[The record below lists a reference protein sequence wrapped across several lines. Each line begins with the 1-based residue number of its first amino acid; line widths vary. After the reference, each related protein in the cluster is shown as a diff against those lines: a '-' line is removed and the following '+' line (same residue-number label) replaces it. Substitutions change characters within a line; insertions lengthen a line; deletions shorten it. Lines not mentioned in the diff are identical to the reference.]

1 MTDSQTPSQDTP
13 APLTK
18 PPPMLV
24 PKGMETLPAPTKT
37 PSIRPPRTTAEII
50 GRTIADCF
58 FGGLAYFAARNHVM
72 SGDMF
77 TLIIITLCGIRM
89 SDIATIRRSSG
100 NTDPPIAGGLT
111 GGIVAVAGSILDLFR
126 PHG

>member
-1 MTDSQTPSQDTP
+1 MTTEKIPSVQDTP
-13 APLTK
+13 TQQEPPL
-18 PPPMLV
+18 PSQ
-24 PKGMETLPAPTKT
+24 KT
-37 PSIRPPRTTAEII
+37 PSIRPQRSSTEVIARSIVDVIII
-50 GRTIADCF
+50 GFAY
-58 FGGLAYFAARNHVM
+58 LASRDKSI
-72 SGDMF
+72 SGDAF
-77 TLIIITLCGIRM
+77 LIIVCALCGIRM

>member
-1 MTDSQTPSQDTP
+1 MTTDQTPSQDTP

-18 PPPMLV
+18 PLPTPP
-24 PKGMETLPAPTKT
+24 KT
-37 PSIRPPRTTAEII
+37 PSIRPPRSSTEII
-50 GRTIADCF
+50 ARSVVDVIIIGFAY
-58 FGGLAYFAARNHVM
+58 LASRDKSI
-72 SGDMF
+72 SGDAF
-77 TLIIITLCGIRM
+77 LFIVCALCGIRM

>member
-1 MTDSQTPSQDTP
+1 
-13 APLTK
+13 
-18 PPPMLV
+18 
-24 PKGMETLPAPTKT
+24 
-37 PSIRPPRTTAEII
+37 
-50 GRTIADCF
+50 
-58 FGGLAYFAARNHVM
+58 M